1 MFYWPI
7 YSLSITLSG
16 QQSDKRQHLYIISF
30 NKKLTH
36 RRTQKY
42 CIPDN
47 SRTKKP
53 NQKTMTTIKTA
64 ENIINSVLCVVSH
77 FYEMM
82 VLGDGKIDVRN
93 EVRRKFQR

>member
-1 MFYWPI
+1 
-7 YSLSITLSG
+7 
-16 QQSDKRQHLYIISF
+16 
-30 NKKLTH
+30 
-36 RRTQKY
+36 
-42 CIPDN
+42 
-47 SRTKKP
+47 
-53 NQKTMTTIKTA
+53 MTTIKTA